1 MSEVKFIASI
11 KGPSNLLPETW
22 EITAALHA
30 AMDKKAE
37 ELAEENRQTRSVTIS
52 SEVRRYDT

>member
-1 MSEVKFIASI
+1 MAKLEFIASI
-11 KGPSNLLPETW
+11 KAPSYLLPETW

-37 ELAEENRQTRSVTIS
+37 GLAKEKREKTRSVTIS
-52 SEVRRYDT
+52 SEVRR